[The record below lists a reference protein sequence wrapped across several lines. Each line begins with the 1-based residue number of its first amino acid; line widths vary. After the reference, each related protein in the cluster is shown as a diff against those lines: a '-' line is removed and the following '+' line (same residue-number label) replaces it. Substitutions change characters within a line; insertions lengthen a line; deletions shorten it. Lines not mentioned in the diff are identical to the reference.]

1 MNRLTKKLNF
11 IFLLPLAM
19 QVNAINTDYLNECKA
34 KQVDALAGKYLNF
47 SYTEKLN
54 QLEHSFEP
62 WQQTNYMGKGLVWV
76 NGDNFLKQDTLVSG
90 KRTYYSKIQLSKS
103 EFLFLDYGDKDLYP
117 VTEGLF
123 LDQIFSTARY
133 SPIKLLAYFKE
144 QKVVLTK
151 ESTKEVAVY
160 KTTINKT
167 IVTLY
172 IRKADY
178 LLSKITTLSDDELF
192 GDVLST
198 YTYKD
203 YTNTGNF
210 YYAKTIEIQK
220 YNGRVTDEVTITNTT
235 LSTDAPK
242 LLDRPANYT
251 LKKDT
256 ETKTEVK
263 TEKYSNNIYF
273 IELKH
278 TDDKV
283 LLVEFKDFFVVEG
296 APINSKNGEL
306 ILNEA
311 KKIAPNKPVRYF
323 TFGHYHPHYLGGI
336 RPFIHKGATVL
347 ATPNDVEYVTYLANA
362 AHTINPDS
370 LQLQPKKL
378 TLEEIKESRTIS
390 DGSFEMVIYYI
401 GKKSAHTN
409 DYMIYYFPSE
419 QLLFE
424 DDLVWI
430 PQKGAVTRAGE
441 RQAGLFH
448 AIKELGLKVKTVVQ
462 SWPVA
467 DYGVKTVIPF
477 AELEESMKGE

>member
-1 MNRLTKKLNF
+1 MYVITLQAKATS
-11 IFLLPLAM
+11 I
-19 QVNAINTDYLNECKA
+19 DYLAECQA
-34 KQVDALAGKYLNF
+34 KQANALGTQCLHF
-47 SYTEKLN
+47 SYEEKLN

-62 WQQTNYMGKGLVWV
+62 WQQTHYTGKGIVWV
-76 NGDNFLKQDTLVSG
+76 NTANFLKQDTLITG
-90 KRTYYSKIQLSKS
+90 NRTYYSKAQVSKTD
-103 EFLFLDYGDKDLYP
+103 FLFLDYGDKELFA

-123 LDQIFSTARY
+123 LDQAFLTARY
-133 SPIKLLAYFKE
+133 SPISLLTYFTEHKIG
-144 QKVVLTK
+144 LAK
-151 ESTKEVAVY
+151 ESSKELAVY
-160 KTTINKT
+160 KTTIHKT
-167 IVTLY
+167 MVSLY
-172 IRKADY
+172 IRKSDY

-198 YTYKD
+198 YIYKD
-203 YTNTGNF
+203 YTSTGSFF
-210 YYAKTIEIQK
+210 YPTTIEIQK
-220 YNGRVTDEVTITNTT
+220 YNGRVNDEVHIKTAN
-235 LSTDAPK
+235 LSTETPK

-251 LKKDT
+251 LKKDE

-278 TDDKV
+278 TDDKL

-311 KKIAPNKPVRYF
+311 KKIAPTKPVRYF
-323 TFGHYHPHYLGGI
+323 TFGHYHPHYLGGM
-336 RPFIHKGATVL
+336 RPFIQKGATVL
-347 ATPNDVEYVTYLANA
+347 TTPGDVEYVTYLANA

-378 TLEEIKESRTIS
+378 KLEEIKESKTIS
-390 DGSFEMVIYYI
+390 DGSFEMQIYYI

-409 DYMIYYFPSE
+409 DYLIYYFPSE

-430 PQKGAVTRAGE
+430 PQKGSIGKAGD

-448 AIKELGLKVKTVVQ
+448 AIKELGLHVKTIVQ

-477 AELEESMKGE
+477 AELEGSMKGE